1 MIVFLASMQAVTR
14 SAIFLN
20 RSTRGRQEVTLP
32 LTISDRIFKNEIVT
46 LVVSSYH
53 EPGYDDPDM
62 TKMQQVTKKNLLQ
75 TCMFYYYLLFDLK
88 PSAPSP
94 EFWDESVRLNFI
106 SSFRGKNE
114 LL

>member
-1 MIVFLASMQAVTR
+1 MIVFHVSIQAVTR

-20 RSTRGRQEVTLP
+20 RSTGGRQEVTLR

-46 LVVSSYH
+46 LVVSLTRIRR
-53 EPGYDDPDM
+53 PGYDKNATGD
-62 TKMQQVTKKNLLQ
+62 KNKNLLQ
-75 TCMFYYYLLFDLK
+75 NCMFYYYLLFDLK
-88 PSAPSP
+88 PSAASP

-106 SSFRGKNE
+106 SSFRGENE